1 MKNIVRAGI
10 TAVVLSLGLVAP
22 SGAGP
27 FEDGLAACG
36 LGDYATAIQLWRPLA
51 DQGNVLA
58 QHNLGFMY
66 QNGRGVPQDDAAA
79 SWCQKAADQPTESA
93 RPKPIVIAGD
103 NGGVLQV
110 YYERYQTYVAA
121 GATFRIDGRCRS
133 ACTLVLAWADR
144 VCVTERAALGFH
156 QVRDKSG
163 QRVQS
168 ESDRLMSL
176 YPAPVREYI
185 SAHGGLPPPWG
196 TMWVSGP
203 ALRGLVKPCE

>member
-10 TAVVLSLGLVAP
+10 TAVVLSLGLV
-22 SGAGP
+22 
-27 FEDGLAACG
+27 
-36 LGDYATAIQLWRPLA
+36 
-51 DQGNVLA
+51 
-58 QHNLGFMY
+58 GFMY

-79 SWCQKAADQPTESA
+79 SWYQKAADQPTESA
-93 RPKPIVIAGD
+93 GPKPIVITGN
-103 NGGVLQV
+103 NGGVLRDF
-110 YYERYQTYVAA
+110 YERYRTQVAA

-144 VCVTERAALGFH
+144 VCITERAALGFH
-156 QVRDKSG
+156 QVRDQSR
-163 QRVQS
+163 QPVQS

-185 SAHGGLPPPWG
+185 LAHGGLPPPWG

>member
-1 MKNIVRAGI
+1 MRAMKDIVRAGI
-10 TAVVLSLGLVAP
+10 TAVVLSLALVAP

-27 FEDGLAACG
+27 FEDGLTAYRR
-36 LGDYATAIQLWRPLA
+36 GDYATAIQLWRSLA
-51 DQGNVLA
+51 VQGNALA

-66 QNGRGVPQDDAAA
+66 QIGRGVPQDG
-79 SWCQKAADQPTESA
+79 SWYQKAADEPTESP
-93 RPKPIVIAGD
+93 RPKPWVIADD
-103 NGGVLQV
+103 NGGVLAN
-110 YYERYQTYVAA
+110 YYERYRTAVAA

-133 ACTLVLAWADR
+133 ACTLVLLWADR
-144 VCVTERAALGFH
+144 VCITERAALGFH

-163 QRVQS
+163 QRSQS

-185 SAHGGLPPPWG
+185 SAHGGLPPPSG

-203 ALRGLVKPCE
+203 ALRGLLKPCE

>member
-10 TAVVLSLGLVAP
+10 SAVVLSLGPVAP
-22 SGAGP
+22 S
-27 FEDGLAACG
+27 
-36 LGDYATAIQLWRPLA
+36 
-51 DQGNVLA
+51 V
-58 QHNLGFMY
+58 
-66 QNGRGVPQDDAAA
+66 
-79 SWCQKAADQPTESA
+79 ADQPTESA
-93 RPKPIVIAGD
+93 RPKPIVIGSFPD
-103 NGGVLQV
+103 NGGSLQV

-156 QVRDKSG
+156 EVRDKRG

-185 SAHGGLPPPWG
+185 LARGGLPPPWG
-196 TMWVSGP
+196 TMWASGA

>member
-22 SGAGP
+22 S
-27 FEDGLAACG
+27 
-36 LGDYATAIQLWRPLA
+36 
-51 DQGNVLA
+51 
-58 QHNLGFMY
+58 
-66 QNGRGVPQDDAAA
+66 
-79 SWCQKAADQPTESA
+79 AADQPTELA
-93 RPKPIVIAGD
+93 RPKPIVIAGGGFPD
-103 NGGVLQV
+103 NGGALQV
-110 YYERYQTYVAA
+110 YYYRYQAYVAA

-156 QVRDKSG
+156 QVSDKSG
-163 QRVQS
+163 QRVKS

-185 SAHGGLPPPWG
+185 SAAGGLPPPWG
-196 TMWVSGP
+196 TMWVSGS

>member
-1 MKNIVRAGI
+1 MRWVGAMIATVALFVPASGPRGAEDVRP
-10 TAVVLSLGLVAP
+10 VSPAP
-22 SGAGP
+22 P
-27 FEDGLAACG
+27 
-36 LGDYATAIQLWRPLA
+36 
-51 DQGNVLA
+51 
-58 QHNLGFMY
+58 
-66 QNGRGVPQDDAAA
+66 A
-79 SWCQKAADQPTESA
+79 SPQPTESV

>member
-1 MKNIVRAGI
+1 MRALRRRPFDGLERSPRRAMKNIVRAGI

-79 SWCQKAADQPTESA
+79 SWAQKKAADQPTESA

-103 NGGVLQV
+103 NGGVL
-110 YYERYQTYVAA
+110 
-121 GATFRIDGRCRS
+121 
-133 ACTLVLAWADR
+133 
-144 VCVTERAALGFH
+144 
-156 QVRDKSG
+156 
-163 QRVQS
+163 
-168 ESDRLMSL
+168 
-176 YPAPVREYI
+176 
-185 SAHGGLPPPWG
+185 
-196 TMWVSGP
+196 
-203 ALRGLVKPCE
+203 

>member
-1 MKNIVRAGI
+1 MRWAG
-10 TAVVLSLGLVAP
+10 AVVAVVALGVAA
-22 SGAGP
+22 SGPCDA
-27 FEDGLAACG
+27 
-36 LGDYATAIQLWRPLA
+36 
-51 DQGNVLA
+51 
-58 QHNLGFMY
+58 
-66 QNGRGVPQDDAAA
+66 DDAVSPAP
-79 SWCQKAADQPTESA
+79 Q
-93 RPKPIVIAGD
+93 PKPWVKVIAGFPD
-103 NGGVLQV
+103 NGGSLAN
-110 YYERYQTYVAA
+110 YYERYQAYVAA

-163 QRVQS
+163 QRVES
-168 ESDRLMSL
+168 ESDRLLSL

-196 TMWVSGP
+196 TMWVSGS